1 MSLIIA
7 IIWTRNYYK
16 FLFKL
21 LFWFNFTL
29 FKYSKYINT
38 TNTHHINLISLL
50 HLLSS
55 YCNKIYII
63 MEKYIK
69 VMFQLSIKD
78 MIRYFL
84 QTMDHKHHDLVQNLM
99 NLLFLNLMVY
109 ILSSLL

>member
-1 MSLIIA
+1 
-7 IIWTRNYYK
+7 
-16 FLFKL
+16 
-21 LFWFNFTL
+21 
-29 FKYSKYINT
+29 
-38 TNTHHINLISLL
+38 
-50 HLLSS
+50 
-55 YCNKIYII
+55 